1 MRRVK
6 KTKAFTLVEMLIVV
20 IIIGI
25 LSTAILPRLQNMI
38 TKIRD
43 VKRVADLRN
52 LETAITLYKDEHW
65 WFPLPGPDPYNNAWS
80 VSDLF
85 PLLSP
90 YLSSIPRDP
99 SKNNI
104 VNVMS
109 EKPNNHRNHFKWR
122 RIKYGEY
129 FFQYGDWEYN
139 MKEPH
144 ARFLLLIAKV
154 ETEEAA
160 NYIVFN
166 HELTAA
172 THYPGSAWF
181 FYSTPGWVSQYNRV
195 WDREWKKAKNFIGC
209 DEIRKS
215 DTPQI
220 IDTEGKRICEY
231 SSVDHLYHIVFIKE

>member
-1 MRRVK
+1 
-6 KTKAFTLVEMLIVV
+6 
-20 IIIGI
+20 
-25 LSTAILPRLQNMI
+25 
-38 TKIRD
+38 
-43 VKRVADLRN
+43 
-52 LETAITLYKDEHW
+52 
-65 WFPLPGPDPYNNAWS
+65 
-80 VSDLF
+80 
-85 PLLSP
+85 
-90 YLSSIPRDP
+90 
-99 SKNNI
+99 
-104 VNVMS
+104 MS
-109 EKPNNHRNHFKWR
+109 EKPNNHRGWFTSNK

-129 FFQYGDWEYN
+129 FFQYGDWEYK
-139 MKEPH
+139 KEPH

-166 HELTAA
+166 HELTSV

-181 FYSTPGWVSQYNRV
+181 FFSTPPWMPSNQYNIV